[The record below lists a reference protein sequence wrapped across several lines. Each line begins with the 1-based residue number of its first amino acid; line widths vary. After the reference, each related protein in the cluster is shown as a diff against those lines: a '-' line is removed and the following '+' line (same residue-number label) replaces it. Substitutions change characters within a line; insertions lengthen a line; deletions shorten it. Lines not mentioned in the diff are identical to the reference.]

1 MAVAK
6 SPEKPYYCRENQP
19 NEETLKIMRDL
30 PYLPVL
36 DSNLQVVGVVST
48 RDLMRS
54 KEQKDPPQS
63 GKLKF

>member
-1 MAVAK
+1 MVK
-6 SPEKPYYCRENQP
+6 TPYYCRDNQSD
-19 NEETLKIMRDL
+19 EEALKIMREHDL

-36 DSNLQVVGVVST
+36 DKNLRVVGVVSM

-54 KEQKDPPQS
+54 KTQEDPPQS

>member
-6 SPEKPYYCRENQP
+6 SPEKPYYCRENQS
-19 NEETLKIMRDL
+19 NEEALKMMRDL

-36 DSNLQVVGVVST
+36 VSNLQVVGVVSM

-54 KEQKDPPQS
+54 KKRKPS
-63 GKLKF
+63 GK